1 MRPPSGL
8 LLLLALFG
16 CQSPSGSSSDGF
28 AEEPTGTIV
37 FDWRPL
43 PGDQHIYQVRPDGSG
58 FAPLW
63 VPHTLGERP
72 EVSRDGRRLLY
83 HYAGD
88 LFVLDLATR
97 AWGQVNTDWWGYGW
111 SSWSPDGKRI
121 VSVKRDDLGNHVLRV
136 TEVDR
141 SAVRTITP
149 ILYVGD
155 MTQPAFFPSGDS
167 VLYVKHDGIS
177 YLWLAYSD
185 GRPPRVFSAPWG
197 SQALT
202 FALSRDGQQ
211 LAAAGFLVNADSGL
225 FDDFTVRIATGPGRP
240 VLTANFAPN
249 WVEELSFS
257 PDGKFLAV
265 VVERPRTGITWLEV
279 LEISTS
285 RRRQITPESSI
296 GEAPT
301 GTAINA
307 KWGP

>member
-1 MRPPSGL
+1 MRPPSGV

-16 CQSPSGSSSDGF
+16 CQSPSGPSSDGF

-37 FDWRPL
+37 FDWSPVH
-43 PGDQHIYQVRPDGSG
+43 GNQHVYQVRPDGSG

-72 EVSRDGRRLLY
+72 EVSRDGKRLLY

-88 LFVLDLATR
+88 LFVLNLATR
-97 AWGQVNTDWWGYGW
+97 AWGQVNSDWGGFGG
-111 SSWSPDGKRI
+111 SNWSPDGNRI
-121 VSVKRDDLGNHVLRV
+121 VTMYYGGGGSYALRV
-136 TEVDR
+136 YEADG

-149 ILYVGD
+149 TLYVGYL
-155 MTQPAFFPSGDS
+155 TQPAFFPSGDS
-167 VLYVKHDGIS
+167 VLYAKSDPIS
-177 YLWLAYSD
+177 YLWLAYAD

-240 VLTANFAPN
+240 VLTADFAPN
-249 WVEELSFS
+249 WVQELSFS
-257 PDGKFLAV
+257 PDGKFLV
-265 VVERPRTGITWLEV
+265 VVVGRPRTGITWLEV
-279 LEISTS
+279 LELATLH
-285 RRRQITPESSI
+285 RKRITPEDGIAS
-296 GEAPT
+296 
-301 GTAINA
+301 AINA